1 MHQLRSLIAV
11 FVALVISN
19 CFYGQEVLHVG
30 MELTYPPFEMIDP
43 QGRPA
48 GISVEMAQA
57 LGAFLNK
64 AVVIENIPFVG
75 LIPALK
81 SGKIDAILS
90 SMTMTQERK
99 ESIDFTVPYLT
110 IGLALLV
117 PKNSTIKSIND
128 VDQTGRV
135 IVVKQGTTGQ
145 IYAQNNLKLAQVI
158 VLETESS
165 CVLEVVQ
172 EKADAFIYDQLSIYT
187 NWQKN
192 LGTTK
197 ALLDTFKK
205 EDWAIG
211 VRKGNVALREQIND
225 FIRAYRASGALDK
238 VEDKYLSQQK
248 AAFKQ
253 LGIPLSL

>member
-1 MHQLRSLIAV
+1 MHLLKSLVAV
-11 FVALVISN
+11 LAFLIPFCS
-19 CFYGQEVLHVG
+19 YGQEVLHVG
-30 MELTYPPFEMIDP
+30 MELTYPPFEMIDT

-57 LGAFLNK
+57 LGSFLNK
-64 AVVIENIPFVG
+64 TVIIENIPFVG

-99 ESIDFTVPYLT
+99 ESIDFSVPYLT

-117 PKNSTIKSIND
+117 PKNSTIKTIND
-128 VDQTGRV
+128 VDITGQV
-135 IVVKQGTTGQ
+135 VVVKQGTTGQ
-145 IYAQNNLKLAQVI
+145 IYAQNNLKKAQVI
-158 VLETESS
+158 VLETESL
-165 CVLEVVQ
+165 CVLEIVQ
-172 EKADAFIYDQLSIYT
+172 EKADAFIYDQLSIYA

-192 LGTTK
+192 LNTTQ
-197 ALLDTFKK
+197 ALLDPFKK

-225 FIRAYRASGALDK
+225 FIRAYRSSGALDK
-238 VEDKYLSQQK
+238 VEDQYLSQQK